1 MAVDRTWRSADRRY
15 LVDQVVDEPGVEY
28 RVWDADG
35 LPIADAEG
43 PVGLRRVLAALG
55 IEPERLEPV
64 PVDDPWC
71 E

>member
-1 MAVDRTWRSADRRY
+1 MAVDRTWRSPDRRY

-28 RVWDADG
+28 RVWDAQG
-35 LPIADAEG
+35 LPVGEAAGPDELSRLLADLS
-43 PVGLRRVLAALG
+43 VDQN
-55 IEPERLEPV
+55 RLEPV